1 MRSGNRYSPASSWN
15 VTRTSVTL
23 LIAGLVLTSPLI
35 VDSLIAGPG
44 PARQAIEGTAL
55 QIEIN
60 QDARGL
66 REMGLWV
73 GPLRLRVDQNANQ
86 MSLLWIGDEG
96 GHMSMVM
103 HPEKMYMQYSMDDI
117 EKALGATRA
126 PEAGEAVAERMGTP
140 PRFVPTGGTKT
151 VGAWS
156 ASEYRLE
163 GPEDT
168 PDATFWFSEETG
180 ADLHLLVEQ
189 LVAAVD
195 TLNTPALQRIS
206 GGMPDGG
213 LVAQMNEGWDEMN
226 VPPGFPVEIITSEG
240 GTMTTITVISV
251 QQGAL
256 DPTDFEPPA
265 GYQKMQIPI
274 RR

>member
-1 MRSGNRYSPASSWN
+1 
-15 VTRTSVTL
+15 VTG
-23 LIAGLVLTSPLI
+23 LIATSPPLLG
-35 VDSLIAGPG
+35 SSATGTE
-44 PARQAIEGTAL
+44 ASRQAIEGTKL

-60 QDARGL
+60 QEARGL
-66 REMGLWV
+66 REMSLWI
-73 GPLRLRVDQNANQ
+73 GPLRLRMDQNANQ
-86 MSLLWIGDEG
+86 MSLLWDGGEG
-96 GHMSMVM
+96 GSMSMVM

-126 PEAGEAVAERMGTP
+126 TEQAEEVAERMSTP
-140 PRFVPTGGTKT
+140 PRFVPTGNSKT
-151 VGAWS
+151 VGAWN

-168 PDATFWFSEETG
+168 PDVIFWFSEETG
-180 ADLHLLVEQ
+180 ADLHPMVEQ
-189 LVAAVD
+189 LVAAID
-195 TLNTPALQRIS
+195 ALNTSALQRIS

-251 QQGAL
+251 EQGAL
-256 DPTDFEPPA
+256 DPVDFEPPD
-265 GYQKMQIPI
+265 GYQKMQLPI